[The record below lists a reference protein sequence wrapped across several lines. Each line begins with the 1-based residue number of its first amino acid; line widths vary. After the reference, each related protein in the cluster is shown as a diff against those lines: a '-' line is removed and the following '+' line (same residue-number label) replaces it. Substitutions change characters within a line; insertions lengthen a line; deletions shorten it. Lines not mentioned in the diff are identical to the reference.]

1 MQFILGALI
10 IALGIYMVLK
20 TELVLKNFGSNSF
33 FERNLG
39 TEGGSRLGY
48 KLLGLLLIFLGLVIM
63 LGMSGNFL
71 GFILSPLLKLNQ

>member
-20 TELVLKNFGSNSF
+20 TELVLKNFGSNSL

-39 TEGGSRLGY
+39 TEGGSRLG
-48 KLLGLLLIFLGLVIM
+48 
-63 LGMSGNFL
+63 
-71 GFILSPLLKLNQ
+71 

>member
-1 MQFILGALI
+1 M
-10 IALGIYMVLK
+10 ALGVYMVLK
-20 TELVLKNFGSNSF
+20 TEKILKNWGRSSF

-63 LGMSGNFL
+63 LGMSSNFL
-71 GFILSPLLKLNQ
+71 QFILSPLIRG

>member
-1 MQFILGALI
+1 MQFILGVLI

-20 TELVLKNFGSNSF
+20 TNVVLKNFGRNSF

-48 KLLGLLLIFLGLVIM
+48 KLLGLLLIFIGLVIM
-63 LGMSGNFL
+63 LGMSDDFL
-71 GFILSPLLKLNQ
+71 RFLLSPLIKNG

>member
-1 MQFILGALI
+1 MQFILGVLI

-20 TELVLKNFGSNSF
+20 TEIVLKNFGSSSF
-33 FERNLG
+33 FEKHLG

-63 LGMSGNFL
+63 LGMSDNFL
-71 GFILSPLLKLNQ
+71 RFLLSPLINNR